1 MGDASAVPRSKL
13 YEEVA
18 DEIRDAIESGALRP
32 GDRLPSVR
40 RLSRQRKVSVSTVL
54 EAYAHLEAA
63 GAIQT
68 RPQSGH
74 YVRAR
79 ASVPE
84 PRPMRAP
91 QETSLVSVSSL
102 VASVY
107 SNCDSGALVG
117 LGAAYTP
124 FSLLPTQRLRRLLA
138 AEVRASTHGGAEY
151 DEPRGFAPLRQ
162 QIARRALDWGCST
175 LSPDEVIVTYGASE
189 AINLCLLAVARRGD
203 TIAVE
208 SPTFFGILQMLEAH
222 GLRALEIPSDARH
235 GMRLDALEAGLKRH
249 RVAAVV
255 AVPNFSN
262 PLGSLMPDASKQKLV
277 AMLAK
282 REIPLIEDD
291 IFGDLHYGPS
301 RPCVAKSFD
310 RRGLV
315 LLCGSFSK
323 TLAHGYRIGWVA
335 PGRFHDR
342 VQLLKYSQTV
352 ATTTLPQRA
361 IATFLEGGGYDR
373 HLRTLRR
380 SIAGSMQRLQ
390 GAVVEHFPRGTR
402 MTRPQGGML
411 LWVELPRSVDAVE
424 LYRRA
429 LEEGITIAPGPI
441 FSARQRLGHF
451 VRLNAGIEW
460 TPRVE
465 VALSRVGQLAAELA
479 RSRAAA

>member
-1 MGDASAVPRSKL
+1 MDEDSLPSRAKL

-18 DEIRDAIESGALRP
+18 DEIRDAIDSGALRS

-63 GAIQT
+63 GVVQT

-79 ASVPE
+79 RSVPE
-84 PRPMRAP
+84 PRPMRTP
-91 QETSLVSVSSL
+91 QETSPVTVSSL

-107 SNCDSGALVG
+107 STCHTEAVVG

-124 FSLLPTQRLRRLLA
+124 FSLLPTNRLRRLLA
-138 AEVRASTHGGAEY
+138 AQVRAAQHGGAEY
-151 DEPRGFAPLRQ
+151 DEPRGFPPLRH
-162 QIARRALDWGCST
+162 QIARRALDWGCT
-175 LSPDEVIVTYGASE
+175 LSPDELIVTYGATE
-189 AINLCLLAVARRGD
+189 ALNLSLLAVARRGD

-222 GLRALEIPSDARH
+222 GLRALEIPSDPRH
-235 GMRLDALEAGLKRH
+235 GMRLDALDAGLKRH

-262 PLGSLMPDASKQKLV
+262 PLGSLMPDANKQKLV
-277 AMLAK
+277 AMLAR

-301 RPCVAKSFD
+301 RPHVAKSFD

-335 PGRFHDR
+335 PGRFQDR
-342 VQLLKYSQTV
+342 VQLLKHSQTV

-380 SIAGSMQRLQ
+380 SIAESMQRLES
-390 GAVVEHFPRGTR
+390 AVVEHFPRGTR

-411 LWVELPRSVDAVE
+411 LWVELPRRVDAIE
-424 LYRRA
+424 LYRRGLA
-429 LEEGITIAPGPI
+429 EGITIAPGPV

-451 VRLNAGIEW
+451 IRLNAGIEW
-460 TPRVE
+460 TARVE
-465 VALSRVGQLAAELA
+465 VALARLGQVAAELA
-479 RSRAAA
+479 LS

>member
-1 MGDASAVPRSKL
+1 MGETSLAAKVNL

-18 DEIRDAIESGALRP
+18 DEIRDAIDSGALRP

-63 GAIQT
+63 GAVQA

-79 ASVPE
+79 RSAPE
-84 PRPMRAP
+84 PRPMRTP
-91 QETSLVSVSSL
+91 QETSPVSVSSL
-102 VASVY
+102 LASVY
-107 SNCDSGALVG
+107 STCHADAVVG

-124 FSLLPTQRLRRLLA
+124 FSLLPTKRLRRLLS
-138 AEVRASTHGGAEY
+138 AEVRAAPQGGAEY
-151 DEPRGFAPLRQ
+151 DEPRGFPPLRH
-162 QIARRALDWGCST
+162 QIARRALDWGCT
-175 LSPDEVIVTYGASE
+175 LSPDELIVTYGASE
-189 AINLCLLAVARRGD
+189 ALNLCLLAVAQRGD

-222 GLRALEIPSDARH
+222 GLRALEIPSDPRH

-262 PLGSLMPDASKQKLV
+262 PLGSLMPDANKQKLV
-277 AMLAK
+277 AMLAR

-301 RPCVAKSFD
+301 RPRVAKSFD

-335 PGRFHDR
+335 PGRFQDR

-380 SIAGSMQRLQ
+380 SLAESIRRLQ

-402 MTRPQGGML
+402 MTRPEGGML
-411 LWVELPRSVDAVE
+411 LWVELPRRVDAIE
-424 LYRRA
+424 LYQRA
-429 LEEGITIAPGPI
+429 LHEGITIAPGPI

-451 VRLNAGIEW
+451 IRLNAGIEW

-465 VALSRVGQLAAELA
+465 VALARLGQLAAELA
-479 RSRAAA
+479 VS

>member
-1 MGDASAVPRSKL
+1 MVDGSQADRTTL
-13 YEEVA
+13 YEAVA
-18 DEIRDAIESGALRP
+18 EEIREAIDSGALRS

-40 RLSRQRKVSVSTVL
+40 RLSRQRRVSVSTVL
-54 EAYAHLEAA
+54 EAYARLEAE
-63 GAIQT
+63 GVVRT

-79 ASVPE
+79 GGVPE
-84 PRPMRAP
+84 PRPVRAP
-91 QETSLVSVSSL
+91 QEASAVSVSSL

-107 SNCDSGALVG
+107 ANCHPEAVVG

-124 FSLLPTQRLRRLLA
+124 FALLPTRRLRQILLA
-138 AEVRASTHGGAEY
+138 EARAAPHGGAEY
-151 DEPRGFAPLRQ
+151 DEPRGHPPLRRQ
-162 QIARRALDWGCST
+162 VARRALDWGCS
-175 LSPDEVIVTYGASE
+175 LSPDELIITYGATE
-189 AINLCLLAVARRGD
+189 ALNLCLLAVARRGD
-203 TIAVE
+203 TVAVE
-208 SPTFFGILQMLEAH
+208 SPTFFGVLQMLEAH
-222 GLRALEIPSDARH
+222 GLRALEIPSHPRH
-235 GMRLDALEAGLKRH
+235 GMRLDVLEAGLRRH

-262 PLGSLMPDASKQKLV
+262 PLGTLMPDASKERLV
-277 AMLAK
+277 AMLAR

-301 RPCVAKSFD
+301 RPRVARAFD

-335 PGRFHDR
+335 PGRFQDR
-342 VQLLKYSQTV
+342 VQLLKHSQTV

-373 HLRTLRR
+373 HLRALRR
-380 SIAGSMQRLQ
+380 HIAGSMARLEA
-390 GAVVEHFPRGTR
+390 AVETHFPRGTR

-411 LWVELPRSVDAVE
+411 LWVELPRKVDAVE

-429 LEEGITIAPGPI
+429 LAEGITIAPGPV
-441 FSARQRLGHF
+441 FSARQHLGHF
-451 VRLNAGIEW
+451 IRLNAGIEW
-460 TPRVE
+460 TPRVDLALARVGE
-465 VALSRVGQLAAELA
+465 LTAQLSR
-479 RSRAAA
+479 